1 MIKKFKQRK
10 QHYFLFSYK
19 FQRTN
24 GVVGYGCKTISQNTK
39 NVTQSTFDYVSE
51 SARKSIDCYVENIII
66 TSVSYLG
73 YMTEKEFNNN

>member
-1 MIKKFKQRK
+1 MKKKFKQRK
-10 QHYFLFSYK
+10 RHYFLFSYK

-51 SARKSIDCYVENIII
+51 SARKNIDCYVENLLI

-73 YMTEKEFNNN
+73 YMAEQEFSGK